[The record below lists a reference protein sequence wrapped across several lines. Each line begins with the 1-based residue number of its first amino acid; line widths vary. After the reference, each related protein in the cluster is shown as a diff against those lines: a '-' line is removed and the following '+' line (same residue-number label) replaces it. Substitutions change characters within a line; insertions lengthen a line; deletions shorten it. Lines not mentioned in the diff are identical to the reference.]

1 MDTGLLAE
9 LGLGL
14 SWGLREAFGAWGHC
28 YTWERRRV
36 PGASGRRRAHLEE
49 VVLVDDAAVG
59 QRLDKPVGQR
69 GFATVGDAE
78 TENGRQE
85 RDEGHEAEGH
95 GEHRHGGHEA
105 DGDTSGC

>member
-1 MDTGLLAE
+1 M
-9 LGLGL
+9 
-14 SWGLREAFGAWGHC
+14 
-28 YTWERRRV
+28 

-78 TENGRQE
+78 TENVRQE
-85 RDEGHEAEGH
+85 RDEGHG
-95 GEHRHGGHEA
+95 HGGHG
-105 DGDTSGC
+105 DGGQGDGGATLGC